1 VEIGTRSKPY
11 VSGPSRPGDG
21 TSRSWKRQLG
31 HWLYSFTLVNM
42 PDGEVRWFVRR
53 YDTRV
58 ELWTTKAEETRR
70 MRFGCYWHPYREWT
84 FKPTN

>member
-1 VEIGTRSKPY
+1 MRVGIRSDVYTMKPT
-11 VSGPSRPGDG
+11 SEGNG
-21 TSRSWKRQLG
+21 TSRAWKRQLG
-31 HWLYSFTLVNM
+31 HWLFSFTLVNM
-42 PDGEVRWFVRR
+42 PNGEIRWFVRR

-58 ELWTTKAEETRR
+58 ELWSTEAEETLR